1 MMSEQH
7 KPCVPDCEFFRCTQR
22 SIRFKGKLA
31 WCNFADD
38 ECEISKCKYSQ
49 CVRSRLLPDGTCG
62 FTVVANDQEID
73 AFEVAKPVK
82 VPAKLMQKIRER
94 ELF

>member
-1 MMSEQH
+1 MSDQP
-7 KPCVPDCEFFRCTQR
+7 KSCFAKCEFFRCSQR
-22 SIRFKGKLA
+22 SIRFKGDVA

-49 CVRSRLLPDGTCG
+49 CIRSRLLPDGACG
-62 FTVVANDQEID
+62 FTVTTKNVELEPLEVAN
-73 AFEVAKPVK
+73 PVK
-82 VPAKLMQKIRER
+82 VPAKLMQKIKER

>member
-1 MMSEQH
+1 MSNQS
-7 KPCVPDCEFFRCTQR
+7 KPCSANCEFFRCTQR
-22 SIRFKGKLA
+22 SIRFKDQVA

-49 CVRSRLLPDGTCG
+49 CVRSRLLPNGTCG
-62 FTVVANDQEID
+62 FTVAVKNPKIEPFEIT
-73 AFEVAKPVK
+73 KPIR
-82 VPAKLMQKIRER
+82 VPAKLMQKIKER